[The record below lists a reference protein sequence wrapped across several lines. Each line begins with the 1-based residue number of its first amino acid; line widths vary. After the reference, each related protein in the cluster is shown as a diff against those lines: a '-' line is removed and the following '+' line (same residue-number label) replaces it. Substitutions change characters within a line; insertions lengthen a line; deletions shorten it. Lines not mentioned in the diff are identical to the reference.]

1 MATARAKNHKNA
13 DYPLIGYEYE
23 YLGHPVKVLRIVP
36 HEKPEDSHVEFE
48 TRFAERSNCEAGE
61 LRKWQDTSKPL
72 SESQYQRTEEVL
84 LTAIESASSDH
95 EKNLARWQLRRLE
108 GL

>member
-1 MATARAKNHKNA
+1 MSAIEHTTNA

-23 YLGHPVKVLRIVP
+23 YLGHPVKVLRVMP
-36 HEKPEDSHVEFE
+36 HEKPEDSHVEFS
-48 TRFAERSNCEAGE
+48 TRFDERSNCEAGE
-61 LRKWQDTSKPL
+61 LTKWQDTSKLPA
-72 SESQYQRTEEVL
+72 ERQYED
-84 LTAIESASSDH
+84 IESALVDAIENASSDA